1 MIENKKRQKESEYDI
16 ELIKRIQPHGG
27 ISFKDDLYVKT
38 GDGYEACLHIMEYPP
53 EMDDYWLAPLT
64 NIKGTVVTV
73 DISTDD
79 AEEVKKNLNRS
90 MSEQNQRYRS
100 ATNYVDENDAETKFQ
115 MMDNLLQEISKM
127 NEVVKVIDTRIFV
140 ADRTWIGLE
149 EKIKEIKTKLDNQG
163 YKAYINLNETRDD
176 WMSMNDTYKH
186 QQTNREAVEG
196 QSYTSNSLAGGYPFH
211 FSQLEDPRGGYYG
224 YTPTGGNFVW
234 DMFYKTKMRSYY
246 NSLVFGTM
254 GSGKSTLLKIMEE
267 DEGVKGHFLRIFD
280 VADEFVAL
288 TEELGGKILKPD
300 GSGKDI
306 QNPLEILHATESEQ
320 LNFSRHISKLT
331 TFYKALDPEAESTEV
346 TDFTNLLTEF
356 YESIGLTPLVNGVER
371 QISGLPPTSYPIFSE
386 FLEYLNN
393 RITEITEKEYNK
405 AEMVFA
411 EAQLKS
417 LYKITRQISSLIK
430 TYGNMFNGHS
440 TINNIMDEQIVLI
453 NISGLKDMAINV
465 FAAQMTSLM
474 ALCWD
479 NMVTNGKV
487 MKEKYE
493 SGKISIEEVVDFLII
508 VDESHRWVNT
518 KFEVILDM
526 VITYM
531 REARKY
537 FGGICLAS
545 QSVRDYVPEGSSGA
559 AFNKLK
565 TLFELTQ
572 YKFILHQ
579 DSNAK
584 ELLRSIFNGILTE
597 SQISKIPQLEMGDAI
612 VNLSSAQ
619 TMEVHIQVTEEEKA
633 IFKGGV

>member
-1 MIENKKRQKESEYDI
+1 MGS
-16 ELIKRIQPHGG
+16 
-27 ISFKDDLYVKT
+27 T
-38 GDGYEACLHIMEYPP
+38 A
-53 EMDDYWLAPLT
+53 
-64 NIKGTVVTV
+64 NI
-73 DISTDD
+73 
-79 AEEVKKNLNRS
+79 
-90 MSEQNQRYRS
+90 
-100 ATNYVDENDAETKFQ
+100 
-115 MMDNLLQEISKM
+115 LQ
-127 NEVVKVIDTRIFV
+127 
-140 ADRTWIGLE
+140 IGL
-149 EKIKEIKTKLDNQG
+149 
-163 YKAYINLNETRDD
+163 
-176 WMSMNDTYKH
+176 
-186 QQTNREAVEG
+186 
-196 QSYTSNSLAGGYPFH
+196 
-211 FSQLEDPRGGYYG
+211 
-224 YTPTGGNFVW
+224 
-234 DMFYKTKMRSYY
+234 
-246 NSLVFGTM
+246 LVVLLL
-254 GSGKSTLLKIMEE
+254 GSGFFSASETSLMSLSKIRIRYME

-386 FLEYLNN
+386 FLEYLNK

-405 AEMVFA
+405 AEMVIA
-411 EAQLKS
+411 EEKLKT
-417 LYKITRQISSLIK
+417 LYKITRHISSLIK

-440 TINNIMDEQIVLI
+440 TINNIMDEQIVVI
-453 NISGLKDMAINV
+453 NISGLKDMAQNV

-474 ALCWD
+474 ALCMD

-493 SGKISIEEVVDFLII
+493 SGKISIEDVVDFLII
-508 VDESHRWVNT
+508 VDESHRRVNT
-518 KFEVILDM
+518 KFEVNLDM

-545 QSVRDYVPEGSSGA
+545 QNVRDYVPEGSSDA

-584 ELLRSIFNGILTE
+584 EQLWCLFYRILTE
-597 SQISKIPQLEMGDAI
+597 SQIRKIPQLEMGDAI

>member
-1 MIENKKRQKESEYDI
+1 MIENKKRQKEPEYDI

-38 GDGYEACLHIMEYPP
+38 GDGYEACLHIMEYPL

-79 AEEVKKNLNRS
+79 VEEVKKNLNRS

-100 ATNYVDENDAETKFQ
+100 ATNYVDENDAKTKFQ

-127 NEVVKVIDTRIFV
+127 NEVVKIIDTRIFV

-149 EKIKEIKTKLDNQG
+149 EKIKEIKTKTDNQG

-176 WMSMNDTYKH
+176 WMSMNNTYT
-186 QQTNREAVEG
+186 QQQKNREAVEG
-196 QSYTSNSLAGGYPFH
+196 QSYSSNSLAGGYPFH

-386 FLEYLNN
+386 FLEYLNK

-405 AEMVFA
+405 AEMVIA
-411 EAQLKS
+411 EEKLKT
-417 LYKITRQISSLIK
+417 LYKITRHISSLIK

-440 TINNIMDEQIVLI
+440 TINNIMDEQIVVI
-453 NISGLKDMAINV
+453 NISGLKDMA
-465 FAAQMTSLM
+465 A
-474 ALCWD
+474 
-479 NMVTNGKV
+479 K
-487 MKEKYE
+487 
-493 SGKISIEEVVDFLII
+493 
-508 VDESHRWVNT
+508 R
-518 KFEVILDM
+518 
-526 VITYM
+526 
-531 REARKY
+531 
-537 FGGICLAS
+537 ICCTDD
-545 QSVRDYVPEGSSGA
+545 V
-559 AFNKLK
+559 
-565 TLFELTQ
+565 
-572 YKFILHQ
+572 
-579 DSNAK
+579 
-584 ELLRSIFNGILTE
+584 FNGSLH
-597 SQISKIPQLEMGDAI
+597 G
-612 VNLSSAQ
+612 
-619 TMEVHIQVTEEEKA
+619 
-633 IFKGGV
+633 